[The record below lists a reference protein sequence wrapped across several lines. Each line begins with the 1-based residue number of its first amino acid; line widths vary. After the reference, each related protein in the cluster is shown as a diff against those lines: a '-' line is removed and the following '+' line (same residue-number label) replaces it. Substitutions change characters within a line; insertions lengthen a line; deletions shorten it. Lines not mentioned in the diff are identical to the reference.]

1 MPLKL
6 AQAEAEAELPKSL
19 KILNPATNRY
29 VNIDSKIGRLV
40 AWLLASF
47 MLRQNPSMWPQSTC
61 IS

>member
-6 AQAEAEAELPKSL
+6 AQADAERPKSL

-40 AWLLASF
+40 AVKLDASAKPT
-47 MLRQNPSMWPQSTC
+47 NVATVDVSTFA
-61 IS
+61 